1 MGLLFFLKGVIKK
14 TPPLFPPPATK
25 GGTMKTEDEIKQT
38 LTVCILRKLKT
49 MTIEELREIN
59 SQCGEICDRK
69 KPATQ

>member
-1 MGLLFFLKGVIKK
+1 
-14 TPPLFPPPATK
+14 
-25 GGTMKTEDEIKQT
+25 MKTEDEIRQT